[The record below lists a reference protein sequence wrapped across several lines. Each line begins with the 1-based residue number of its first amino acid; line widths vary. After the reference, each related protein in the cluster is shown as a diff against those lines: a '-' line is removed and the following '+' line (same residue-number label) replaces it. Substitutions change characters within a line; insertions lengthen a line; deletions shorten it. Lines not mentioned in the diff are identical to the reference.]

1 MVPRIAGGMY
11 LPGATLHQ
19 RGNGSTLCATL
30 PIVARKI
37 RVEETATL
45 AGTGLATGSASAWA
59 VILEG

>member
-1 MVPRIAGGMY
+1 MY